1 MKQRQPILLVC
12 VFAVVCVLS
21 GLALVYTKHES
32 RKLFVELEKLTH
44 ERDELNIEWGQLQI
58 EQSTWAQHARIE
70 QVATEDLS
78 QQADTRHLR
87 TAKITA
93 HRGTILDRNGEPL
106 AISTPVDSIWVNPR
120 QFAPAVDRIPQLA
133 RTLGVDSQMLMRRVT
148 RSMDKEFLY
157 LKRHLSPEQ
166 AQEVLDLG
174 LPGVSVQREY
184 RRYYP
189 ASEVTGHLV
198 GFTNIDDEGQEGLE
212 LAFNHWLAG
221 ESGAKRV
228 LKDRLGRAI
237 ENVASIRPPRHG
249 KDLRTSIDLRLQYLA
264 YRALKG
270 AIKLHDA
277 RSGSIVVLD
286 VHTGEVLAMV
296 NQPTY
301 NPNDRSQFAAE
312 RYRNRAVT
320 DIFEPGSSIKPL
332 VIAAALESGQYQP
345 SSIVDTAPGFIDIGA
360 KRIEDTRNLGRISL
374 TTILARSS
382 NVGITKLAMT
392 LQPDLLWETMTRFG
406 LGELTNSSF
415 PGESAGMLTHYSNW
429 RPISQA
435 TLAYGY
441 GVSVTPLQ
449 LAQAYAAIGNGGQLM
464 PVTLMAGSGTA
475 EPRRILSEDTADAV
489 RRMLEEVVRPGGT
502 GTKVAVEGYRVA
514 GKTGTAWKFATGGY
528 SEDKYISI
536 FAGLAPASNPRLATV
551 VVIDEPGGELYY
563 GSDVAAPVFADV
575 MSESLRLLAV
585 APDAAA
591 PRDPGS
597 VVQAVAAR
605 AESR

>member
-1 MKQRQPILLVC
+1 MRRGAETKQKTARRFKGRVTLVLAFFALLASTLVAR
-12 VFAVVCVLS
+12 AVHLQVLD
-21 GLALVYTKHES
+21 KE
-32 RKLFVELEKLTH
+32 F
-44 ERDELNIEWGQLQI
+44 LN
-58 EQSTWAQHARIE
+58 
-70 QVATEDLS
+70 

-87 TAKITA
+87 TERISA
-93 HRGTILDRNGEPL
+93 HRGTISDRHGEPL
-106 AISTPVDSIWVNPR
+106 AISTPVDSIWANPKE
-120 QFAPAVDRIPQLA
+120 FAAAVDRTPELA
-133 RTLGVDSQMLMRRVT
+133 RALGIDSQMLMRRVT

-166 AQEVLDLG
+166 AQQVLALK
-174 LPGVSVQREY
+174 LPGINVQREY

-189 ASEVTGHLV
+189 ASEVTGHVV

-212 LAFNHWLAG
+212 LAFNHWLSG

-228 LKDRLGRAI
+228 LKDRLGRSI
-237 ENVASIRPPRHG
+237 ENVASIRPPHHG

-264 YRALKG
+264 YRTLKS
-270 AIKLHDA
+270 AIKSHEA

-286 VHTGEVLAMV
+286 VKTGEVLAMV

-301 NPNDRSQFAAE
+301 NPNDRSQFAAA
-312 RYRNRAVT
+312 RYRNRAIT
-320 DIFEPGSSIKPL
+320 DIFEPGSSLKPL
-332 VIAAALESGQYQP
+332 VVAAALESGQYRP
-345 SSIVDTAPGFIDIGA
+345 SSIVDTAPGYIVVGP
-360 KRIEDTRNLGRISL
+360 KKIEDTRNLGRVSL

-392 LQPDLLWETMTRFG
+392 LQPDQLWDTMTRFG
-406 LGELTNSSF
+406 FGALTTSGF
-415 PGESAGMLTHYSNW
+415 PGESAGMLTHFSHW
-429 RPISQA
+429 QPISQA

-449 LAQAYAAIGNGGQLM
+449 LAQAYAALGDEGKLRPISLVALDQPNEAQQ
-464 PVTLMAGSGTA
+464 VISN
-475 EPRRILSEDTADAV
+475 DTAVAV

-502 GTKVAVEGYRVA
+502 GTKAAVDGYRIA

-536 FAGLAPASNPRLATV
+536 FAGLAPASEPQLATV
-551 VVIDEPGGELYY
+551 VVIDEPRGELYY

-585 APDAAA
+585 PPDDMPA
-591 PRDPGS
+591 RDPGN
-597 VVQAVAAR
+597 VMQAMTGQAV
-605 AESR
+605 SR